1 MEIQTRSNAGE
12 LRTFATLREA
22 LDFANSKNSIVR
34 ELDEFTPPTKEQL
47 EECVWKI
54 SFPLSTNERIR
65 LVYEAGDWVLRQMGD
80 EVNALLK
87 ERGLEYKL

>member
-22 LDFANSKNSIVR
+22 LDFANSKNCIIR

-54 SFPLSTNERIR
+54 SFSLENEERVR
-65 LVYEAGDWVLRQMGD
+65 LVYEASNWVLRQMD
-80 EVNALLK
+80 EELDKVK
-87 ERGLEYKL
+87 I